1 MYVLGIDAGGTKTHC
16 VIADENENI
25 LAEGLAGASQHQLF
39 GIRQTEKN
47 LQLAVSAALKEADL
61 TLQDLSYAVLG
72 MSGADGEDDL
82 ALLNPAAEKVL
93 PGVPF
98 RVVHDAWIGM
108 YSALKEPF
116 GVVSIC
122 GTGAGHAGR
131 NRQGDELTLRNLDY
145 RLGNYGGGSDL
156 VEKALHYAFRSD
168 EGTYEKSALEAAV
181 PPIFGV
187 STMEDVCRLLK
198 QNPLSDKERY
208 QLPITVF
215 QLANSGDSVCRMLI
229 QDLGHEEGLYAAAVI
244 RRLHMENEQVP
255 VVLIGSLFHSDDPLL
270 LDPFMEAVRT
280 AAPAAYPVLPTRKPV
295 TGAVRMALFILQDIK
310 ERK

>member
-145 RLGNYGGGSDL
+145 RLGNYGGGGDL

-198 QNPLSDKERY
+198 QNPLSDRERY

-270 LDPFMEAVRT
+270 LDPFMEAVRS

>member
-145 RLGNYGGGSDL
+145 RLGNYGGGGDL

-198 QNPLSDKERY
+198 QNPLSDRERY

-270 LDPFMEAVRT
+270 LNPFMEAVRT

-295 TGAVRMALFILQDIK
+295 TGAVKMALFILQDIK

>member
-98 RVVHDAWIGM
+98 RIVHDAWIGM

-145 RLGNYGGGSDL
+145 RLGNYGGGGDL

-168 EGTYEKSALEAAV
+168 EGTYKKSALEAAV

-255 VVLIGSLFHSDDPLL
+255 VVLIGSLFHSGDPLL

>member
-16 VIADENENI
+16 VIADENKNI

-145 RLGNYGGGSDL
+145 RLGNYGGGGDL

-187 STMEDVCRLLK
+187 STMEAVCRLLK

>member
-93 PGVPF
+93 PGIPF

-145 RLGNYGGGSDL
+145 RLGNYGGGGDL

-168 EGTYEKSALEAAV
+168 EGTYKKSALEAAV

>member
-145 RLGNYGGGSDL
+145 RLGNYGGGGDL

-187 STMEDVCRLLK
+187 STMEAVCRLLK

-255 VVLIGSLFHSDDPLL
+255 VVLIGGLFHSDDPLL

>member
-47 LQLAVSAALKEADL
+47 LQLVVSAALKEADL

-145 RLGNYGGGSDL
+145 RLGNYGGGGDL

-270 LDPFMEAVRT
+270 LDPFMEAVRS

>member
-39 GIRQTEKN
+39 GIRQTEEN
-47 LQLAVSAALKEADL
+47 LQLAVSAALKEVDL

-145 RLGNYGGGSDL
+145 RLGNYGGGGDL

-168 EGTYEKSALEAAV
+168 EGTYERSALEAAV

-229 QDLGHEEGLYAAAVI
+229 HDLGHEEGLYAAAVI

>member
-145 RLGNYGGGSDL
+145 RLGNYGGGGDL

-198 QNPLSDKERY
+198 QNPLSDRERY

-270 LDPFMEAVRT
+270 LDPFIETVRT
-280 AAPAAYPVLPTRKPV
+280 SAPAAYPVLPTRKPV

>member
-98 RVVHDAWIGM
+98 RIVHDAWIGM

-145 RLGNYGGGSDL
+145 RLGNYGGGGDL

-270 LDPFMEAVRT
+270 LDPFMEAVRS

>member
-145 RLGNYGGGSDL
+145 RLGNYGGGGDL

-168 EGTYEKSALEAAV
+168 EGTYKKSALEAAV

-255 VVLIGSLFHSDDPLL
+255 VVLIGSLFHSGDPLL

>member
-145 RLGNYGGGSDL
+145 RLGNYGGGGDL

-168 EGTYEKSALEAAV
+168 EGTYEKSALEEAV
-181 PPIFGV
+181 PPVFGV
-187 STMEDVCRLLK
+187 STMEEVCRLLK

-229 QDLGHEEGLYAAAVI
+229 HDLGHEEGLYAAAVI

-255 VVLIGSLFHSDDPLL
+255 VVLIGSLFHTDDPML

-295 TGAVRMALFILQDIK
+295 AGAVRMALFILQDVK

>member
-145 RLGNYGGGSDL
+145 RLGNYGGGGDL

-168 EGTYEKSALEAAV
+168 EETYEKSALEAAV

-270 LDPFMEAVRT
+270 LDPFMDAVHT

>member
-39 GIRQTEKN
+39 GIRQTEEN

-93 PGVPF
+93 PGIPF

-145 RLGNYGGGSDL
+145 RLGNYGGGGDL

-244 RRLHMENEQVP
+244 RRLHMENELVP

>member
-16 VIADENENI
+16 VIADENKNI

-145 RLGNYGGGSDL
+145 RLGNYGGGGDL

>member
-145 RLGNYGGGSDL
+145 RLGNYGGGGDL

-187 STMEDVCRLLK
+187 STMEDICRLLK

-270 LDPFMEAVRT
+270 LDPFMDAVHT

>member
-98 RVVHDAWIGM
+98 LVVHDAWIGM

-145 RLGNYGGGSDL
+145 RLGNYGGGGDL

-270 LDPFMEAVRT
+270 LDPFMEAVRS

>member
-145 RLGNYGGGSDL
+145 RLGNYGGGGDL

-270 LDPFMEAVRT
+270 LDPFMDAVRT

>member
-145 RLGNYGGGSDL
+145 RLGNYGGGGDL

-215 QLANSGDSVCRMLI
+215 QLANNGDSVCRMLI

>member
-145 RLGNYGGGSDL
+145 RLGNYGGGGDL

-270 LDPFMEAVRT
+270 LDPFMEAVRS

-295 TGAVRMALFILQDIK
+295 TGAVRMALLTEPF
-310 ERK
+310 

>member
-145 RLGNYGGGSDL
+145 RLGNYGGGGDL

-168 EGTYEKSALEAAV
+168 EGTYERSALEAAV

-229 QDLGHEEGLYAAAVI
+229 HDLGHEEGLYAAAVI

-270 LDPFMEAVRT
+270 LDPFMDAVHT

>member
-145 RLGNYGGGSDL
+145 RLGNYGGGGDL

-187 STMEDVCRLLK
+187 STMEAVCRLLK

-255 VVLIGSLFHSDDPLL
+255 VVLIGSLFHTDDPML
-270 LDPFMEAVRT
+270 LDPFMDAVRT

-295 TGAVRMALFILQDIK
+295 AGAVRMALFILQDVK

>member
-39 GIRQTEKN
+39 GIRQTEEN

-145 RLGNYGGGSDL
+145 RLGNYGGGGDL

-168 EGTYEKSALEAAV
+168 EGTYERSALEAAV

-187 STMEDVCRLLK
+187 STMEDVCRLLR

-229 QDLGHEEGLYAAAVI
+229 HDLGHEEGLYAAAVI

>member
-198 QNPLSDKERY
+198 QNPLSDRERY

>member
-39 GIRQTEKN
+39 GIRQTEEN

-145 RLGNYGGGSDL
+145 RLGNYGGGGDL

-255 VVLIGSLFHSDDPLL
+255 VVLIGSLFLSDDPLL
-270 LDPFMEAVRT
+270 LDPFMDAVHT

>member
-98 RVVHDAWIGM
+98 RVVHDAWVGM

-145 RLGNYGGGSDL
+145 RLGNYGGGGDL

-168 EGTYEKSALEAAV
+168 EGTYERSALEAAV

-255 VVLIGSLFHSDDPLL
+255 VVLIGSLVHSDDPLL
-270 LDPFMEAVRT
+270 LDPFMDAVHT

>member
-39 GIRQTEKN
+39 GIRQTEEN

-93 PGVPF
+93 PGIPF

-122 GTGAGHAGR
+122 GTGSGHAGR

-145 RLGNYGGGSDL
+145 RLGNYGGGGDL

-198 QNPLSDKERY
+198 QNPLSDRERY

>member
-39 GIRQTEKN
+39 GIRQTEEN
-47 LQLAVSAALKEADL
+47 LQLAVSAALKEAGL

-145 RLGNYGGGSDL
+145 RLGNYGGGGDL

>member
-1 MYVLGIDAGGTKTHC
+1 MYVLGIDAGGTKTHG

-145 RLGNYGGGSDL
+145 RLGNYGGGGDL

-168 EGTYEKSALEAAV
+168 EGTYERSALEEAV
-181 PPIFGV
+181 PPVFGV
-187 STMEDVCRLLK
+187 STMEEVCRLLK

-229 QDLGHEEGLYAAAVI
+229 HDLGHEEGLYAAAVI

-255 VVLIGSLFHSDDPLL
+255 VVLIGSLFHTDDPML
-270 LDPFMEAVRT
+270 LDPFMDAVRT

-295 TGAVRMALFILQDIK
+295 TGAVRMALFILQDVK

>member
-25 LAEGLAGASQHQLF
+25 LAEGFAGASQHQLF
-39 GIRQTEKN
+39 GIEQTEKN
-47 LQLAVSAALKEADL
+47 LQAAISAALKEAGIS
-61 TLQDLSYAVLG
+61 LQDLSYAVLG
-72 MSGADGEDDL
+72 MSGADGEDDF

-145 RLGNYGGGSDL
+145 RLGNYGGGGDL

-168 EGTYEKSALEAAV
+168 EGTYKRSALEEAI
-181 PPIFGV
+181 PPVFGV
-187 STMEDVCRLLK
+187 STMEEVCRLLK

-229 QDLGHEEGLYAAAVI
+229 HDLGHEEGLYAAAVI

-255 VVLIGSLFHSDDPLL
+255 IVLIGSLFHTDDPML
-270 LDPFMEAVRT
+270 LDPFMDAVRT

-295 TGAVRMALFILQDIK
+295 AGAVRMALFILQDVK

>member
-98 RVVHDAWIGM
+98 RIVHDAWIGM

-145 RLGNYGGGSDL
+145 RLGNYGGGGDL

-168 EGTYEKSALEAAV
+168 EGTYKKSALEAAV

>member
-39 GIRQTEKN
+39 GIRQTEEN
-47 LQLAVSAALKEADL
+47 LQLSVSAALKEAGL

-145 RLGNYGGGSDL
+145 RLGNYGGGGDL

-270 LDPFMEAVRT
+270 LDPFMEAVRS

>member
-1 MYVLGIDAGGTKTHC
+1 
-16 VIADENENI
+16 
-25 LAEGLAGASQHQLF
+25 
-39 GIRQTEKN
+39 
-47 LQLAVSAALKEADL
+47 
-61 TLQDLSYAVLG
+61 

-145 RLGNYGGGSDL
+145 RLGNYGGGGDL

-168 EGTYEKSALEAAV
+168 EGTYERSALEVAV

-187 STMEDVCRLLK
+187 STMEDVCRLLR

-229 QDLGHEEGLYAAAVI
+229 HDLGHEEGLYAAAVI

-255 VVLIGSLFHSDDPLL
+255 VVLIGSLFHSGDPLL

>member
-39 GIRQTEKN
+39 GIRQTEEN

-93 PGVPF
+93 PGIPF

-145 RLGNYGGGSDL
+145 RLGNYGGGGDL

-168 EGTYEKSALEAAV
+168 EGTYKKSALEAAV

>member
-39 GIRQTEKN
+39 GIRQTEEN
-47 LQLAVSAALKEADL
+47 LQLSVSAALKEADL

-98 RVVHDAWIGM
+98 RIVHDAWIGM

-145 RLGNYGGGSDL
+145 RLGNYGGGGDL

-198 QNPLSDKERY
+198 QNPLSDRERY

>member
-39 GIRQTEKN
+39 GIRQTEEN

-82 ALLNPAAEKVL
+82 ALLNPAAKKVL
-93 PGVPF
+93 PGIPF

-145 RLGNYGGGSDL
+145 RLGNYGGGGDL

-168 EGTYEKSALEAAV
+168 EGTYERSALEAAV

-198 QNPLSDKERY
+198 QNPLSDRERY

>member
-16 VIADENENI
+16 VIADENEII

-145 RLGNYGGGSDL
+145 RLGNYGGGGDL

>member
-145 RLGNYGGGSDL
+145 RLGNYGGGGDL

-270 LDPFMEAVRT
+270 LDPFMEAVRS

>member
-145 RLGNYGGGSDL
+145 RLGNYGGGGDL

-270 LDPFMEAVRT
+270 LNPFMEAVRS

>member
-131 NRQGDELTLRNLDY
+131 NRQGDALTLRNLDY
-145 RLGNYGGGSDL
+145 RLGNYGGGGDL
-156 VEKALHYAFRSD
+156 VEKALLYAFRSD

-198 QNPLSDKERY
+198 QNMSDYRISNWPPVIVTKRKN
-208 QLPITVF
+208 IRI
-215 QLANSGDSVCRMLI
+215 SLI
-229 QDLGHEEGLYAAAVI
+229 
-244 RRLHMENEQVP
+244 P
-255 VVLIGSLFHSDDPLL
+255 
-270 LDPFMEAVRT
+270 
-280 AAPAAYPVLPTRKPV
+280 
-295 TGAVRMALFILQDIK
+295 
-310 ERK
+310 